1 VALLNDA
8 LTYVSRTPASFAKSV
23 KLPSA
28 TETNITRFAET
39 ILPNHI
45 KKSFEADFVDVK
57 PTMYEY
63 IHKLRRWRTKFEEKL
78 DRRVSHAPLEAFSPH
93 LSEFRYQKFDEVEIP
108 GQYLQ
113 HKDKNQDFIRIERF
127 LPNVDLVRSYSTSYR
142 RLKMRGH
149 DGSVHSWAV
158 QHPAARHCRRE
169 ERILQLFRHLNQT
182 LSRKKESRRRDLQF
196 TLPLMVPL
204 APHIRIVQEDTSYVT
219 LQAVYED
226 HCRRMGFSKDEPVLF
241 TLEKLRGVLE
251 SKSQVCT
258 FLKHGGGTRW
268 VKETNVQL
276 LQQGKN
282 ELAPPARMEVFNA
295 VQDKWVPP
303 TVALEYFQQVFPQ
316 FAEFWL
322 FRRQFS
328 YQLAALTFMTY
339 ILYMHNR
346 YPAKLNIARGSGN
359 IWGSELMSFMSA
371 SKPFF
376 HNPEPVPFRLTPNL
390 QVLMGPLATEGIFA
404 CSLMAI
410 ARCLT
415 EPEQE
420 LEHALTLFVRDE
432 MIFWLTSSHRN
443 GISESHLRDSV
454 QVNSDSIVK
463 RAVSLAHNPS
473 GNLPANQTVIDA
485 IAKAVNPMNLAQCDA
500 LWMPCL

>member
-1 VALLNDA
+1 M
-8 LTYVSRTPASFAKSV
+8 

-39 ILPNHI
+39 ILPSHI

-63 IHKLRRWRTKFEEKL
+63 IHKLRRWRGKFEEKL
-78 DRRVSHAPLEAFSPH
+78 DRRPTRVSLEAFSPH

-127 LPNVDLVRSYSTSYR
+127 LPNVDLVRSISASYR

-149 DGSVHSWAV
+149 DGSVHAWAV

-204 APHIRIVQEDTSYVT
+204 APHIRIVQEDTSYIT
-219 LQAVYED
+219 LQGVYED
-226 HCRRMGFSKDEPVLF
+226 HCRRMGMSKDDPVLF
-241 TLEKLRGVLE
+241 TMEKLRGVLE
-251 SKSQVCT
+251 NKSPVSYLHSDT
-258 FLKHGGGTRW
+258 ARMTANEG
-268 VKETNVQL
+268 
-276 LQQGKN
+276 QGKP
-282 ELAPPARMEVFNA
+282 EQAATARMEVFNA
-295 VQDKWVPP
+295 IQEKWVPS
-303 TVALEYFQQVFPQ
+303 TLALDYFQQVFPH

-328 YQLAALTFMTY
+328 YQLSALTFMTY

-346 YPAKLNIARGSGN
+346 YPQKINIARGSGK
-359 IWGSELMSFMSA
+359 IWGSELMSYMSA

-410 ARCLT
+410 SRCLT
-415 EPEQE
+415 EPEHE

-432 MIFWLTSSHRN
+432 MIFWLTSSHRTN
-443 GISESHLRDSV
+443 ISENQLRESV
-454 QVNSDSIVK
+454 QVNSESIVK
-463 RAVSLAHNPS
+463 RALSLAHNPS

-500 LWMPCL
+500 LWMPYL